1 MITVVAIMKAR
12 QGKEKEME
20 DALRAMV
27 PQVASEAGTMQYVL
41 HRGRK
46 DPGKFAMYET
56 YRDKEALN
64 LHSSSPHFADLFA
77 RIGPLLDGEPTLE
90 ILEELASIPK
100 KG

>member
-27 PQVASEAGTMQYVL
+27 PQVASAAGTMQYIL
-41 HRGRK
+41 HRARK
-46 DPGKFAMYET
+46 DQGKFVMYET

-64 LHSSSPHFADLFA
+64 LHSSSPYFADLFA